1 MSALMRILVIAG
13 LATALVAPGGQ
24 SGSGVSK
31 EAEEIMHTVHKLDLL
46 NQLLPLVM
54 DKEQIGKLLPA
65 IEQARQM
72 VKNTQKSELAE
83 MQRMKVKLD
92 AALKE
97 ALDKRQVPGR
107 ELMGEVANMYKV
119 FEIKREAIARENTAK
134 VLEAMKKVLNEGQ
147 IKAAAGALEPKLLDP
162 SLDPKTMTQDDK
174 LRVFVRAILLD
185 PDAYELLIE
194 LRKRG

>member
-1 MSALMRILVIAG
+1 MRILLIAG
-13 LATALVAPGGQ
+13 LAISAVAPAGQ

-83 MQRMKVKLD
+83 MQRMKAKLD

>member
-1 MSALMRILVIAG
+1 
-13 LATALVAPGGQ
+13 
-24 SGSGVSK
+24 
-31 EAEEIMHTVHKLDLL
+31 
-46 NQLLPLVM
+46 
-54 DKEQIGKLLPA
+54 LPA

-83 MQRMKVKLD
+83 MQRMKAKLD

>member
-1 MSALMRILVIAG
+1 MSGWMRVLAIAG
-13 LATALVAPGGQ
+13 LAISVVAPAGQ

-46 NQLLPLVM
+46 NQILPLVM

-72 VKNTQKSELAE
+72 VKNTQKSELTE
-83 MQRMKVKLD
+83 MQRVKAKLD
-92 AALKE
+92 AALKD
-97 ALDKRQVPGR
+97 ALDKRQVPSR
-107 ELMGEVANMYKV
+107 ELLGEVANMYKV
-119 FEIKREAIARENTAK
+119 FEIKREAIARENTTN

-162 SLDPKTMTQDDK
+162 SLDPKAMTQDEK
-174 LRVFVRAILLD
+174 LRVFVRVILLD
-185 PDAYELLIE
+185 PDAYDLLIE